1 MMGTWFQF
9 LDQETFYL
17 SLDSEL
23 LVDVISTDLSYLKVR
38 EGGREGGGR
47 RERGEKG
54 EIHHVVRPFLCIS
67 EVLAVLSIPFFPPS
81 YFSPPLSHPS
91 FSPPLSLSLPPQS
104 NWKLMGCPLLT
115 LPILWTMLGDADSWD
130 SSPVFRLLHKIKS
143 GYMNGVRWACRCGR

>member
-1 MMGTWFQF
+1 MGLMMGAWFQF

-67 EVLAVLSIPFFPPS
+67 EVLAVLSIPFFPHPI
-81 YFSPPLSHPS
+81 FPPPPLSPILL
-91 FSPPLSLSLPPQS
+91 PPSLSLPP
-104 NWKLMGCPLLT
+104 
-115 LPILWTMLGDADSWD
+115 
-130 SSPVFRLLHKIKS
+130 SPV
-143 GYMNGVRWACRCGR
+143 